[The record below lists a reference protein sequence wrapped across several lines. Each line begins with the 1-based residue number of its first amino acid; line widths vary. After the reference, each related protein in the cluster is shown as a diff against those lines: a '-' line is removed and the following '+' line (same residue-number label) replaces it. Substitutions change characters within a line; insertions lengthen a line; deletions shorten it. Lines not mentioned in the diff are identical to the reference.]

1 MRECRVKSEAR
12 VQRWNSSLVM
22 SRGKR
27 FESARRLSSFYFG
40 FFLHLLSE
48 VSFSDTSLR
57 VFP

>member
-1 MRECRVKSEAR
+1 
-12 VQRWNSSLVM
+12 M

-48 VSFSDTSLR
+48 VSFSETSLL